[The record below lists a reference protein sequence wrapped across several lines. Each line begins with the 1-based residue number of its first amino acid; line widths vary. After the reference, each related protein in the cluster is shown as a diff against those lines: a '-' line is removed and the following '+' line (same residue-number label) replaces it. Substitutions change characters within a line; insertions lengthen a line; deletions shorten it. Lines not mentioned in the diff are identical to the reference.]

1 MHKTDTL
8 SVLGTSGGPSCA
20 QALVSPRMS
29 LNTFPRPYA
38 IPKNI
43 TRALLRL
50 ERTINLFGG
59 RGGMGEGEGE
69 GRREGGR
76 EGGEGEG
83 REGREGG
90 REGREGWGREGGR
103 EGGRDGREGGRKGGR
118 EGKGREGGEG
128 REGRGEITINLLC
141 H

>member
-8 SVLGTSGGPSCA
+8 FVLGTSGGPSCA

-29 LNTFPRPYA
+29 LNTFPRPYV

-59 RGGMGEGEGE
+59 RGWMGEGE
-69 GRREGGR
+69 
-76 EGGEGEG
+76 
-83 REGREGG
+83 
-90 REGREGWGREGGR
+90 GREGGR
-103 EGGRDGREGGRKGGR
+103 EGGRGGRGRERREGGREGGRGGRDGGGREGGMGGREGGR
-118 EGKGREGGEG
+118 EGKGGRGGEGGEG
-128 REGRGEITINLLC
+128 GKNNEFVVSLV
-141 H
+141 